1 LNFGARLP
9 FVGSAWRTSH
19 SSFALPLAIE
29 GTTYNKQQQQLT
41 VRPKAASA
49 TNTMSD
55 AQQQQPLAV
64 KQSLQGSRVKQE
76 LEALREKQLAKNQR
90 DKFKDR
96 TWLCFSVLPSLL
108 CSRFAFFRCRSLR

>member
-1 LNFGARLP
+1 MMN
-9 FVGSAWRTSH
+9 
-19 SSFALPLAIE
+19 
-29 GTTYNKQQQQLT
+29 
-41 VRPKAASA
+41 
-49 TNTMSD
+49 

-96 TWLCFSVLPSLL
+96 TFSSLMNLLIVFLRPLAVGGLCLYLT
-108 CSRFAFFRCRSLR
+108 R